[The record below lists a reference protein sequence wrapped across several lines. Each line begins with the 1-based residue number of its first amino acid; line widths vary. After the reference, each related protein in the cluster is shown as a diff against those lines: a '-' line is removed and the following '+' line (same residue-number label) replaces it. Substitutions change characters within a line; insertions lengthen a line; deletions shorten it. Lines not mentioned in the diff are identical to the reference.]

1 MRHNSYAAIAAG
13 IAMSMAAGN
22 ALAAKKCNVVGAFTD
37 SLGSSGQFTSEKKG
51 SVSNSAICASTYAL
65 TITKLTSSVIDIKG
79 KAKSCGA
86 LTGSFTFNNGG
97 CTSASGTIT
106 IVGFGT
112 FNDTVTRSGNV
123 AVRPPASSSALTGS
137 FK

>member
-1 MRHNSYAAIAAG
+1 MRHHSYAAIAVG

-51 SVSNSAICASTYAL
+51 SVSNSAICPSTYSL

-97 CTSASGTIT
+97 CISASGTIT
-106 IVGFGT
+106 ITGLGT
-112 FNDTVTRSGNV
+112 VDDTVTRSGNV
-123 AVRPPASSSALTGS
+123 AVRPPASTAALTGS